1 MPRAGRKVTLTI
13 LDAVIVTLAYVAWR
27 DPSLRTLR
35 RPLDPVQIPAL
46 SAQGHAGRLAFE
58 SHCALCH
65 GEHAMGGT
73 AGPPLVDPVYR
84 PAHHADIAFAL
95 AVRRGVRA
103 HHWGFGD
110 MPPQPSIGEEHVRN
124 ITRYVRELQR
134 ANGIE

>member
-1 MPRAGRKVTLTI
+1 MLSTVVTFVVGLG
-13 LDAVIVTLAYVAWR
+13 YVAWLSSSGR
-27 DPSLRTLR
+27 VP
-35 RPLDPVQIPAL
+35 RPFQRVVGIPEF
-46 SAQGHAGRLAFE
+46 SAEGRAGRLAFE
-58 SHCALCH
+58 AHCLACH
-65 GEHAMGGT
+65 GEHAMGGKS
-73 AGPPLVDPVYR
+73 GPPLVDPIYR
-84 PAHHADIAFAL
+84 PSHHADIAFAL